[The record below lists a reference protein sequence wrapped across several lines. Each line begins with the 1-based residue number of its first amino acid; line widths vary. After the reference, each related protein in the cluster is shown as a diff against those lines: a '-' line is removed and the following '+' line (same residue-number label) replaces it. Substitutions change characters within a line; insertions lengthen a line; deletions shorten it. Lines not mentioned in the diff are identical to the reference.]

1 MTNKINKINKSL
13 STVRKRE
20 KTLTKIRNER
30 GGNITNTI
38 EIKRIIRDYYKDL
51 YDNKLDNIE
60 EMDKF
65 VEIIITKTESW
76 RKKKKR
82 KLNHK

>member
-65 VEIIITKTESW
+65 VEIIITKTES
-76 RKKKKR
+76 
-82 KLNHK
+82 